1 MIMELFEEEQLF
13 FLGMNRERTA
23 HTKWDERRKRVKTA
37 GEKKKDNV

>member
-23 HTKWDERRKRVKTA
+23 HTFSENSRGK
-37 GEKKKDNV
+37 EKA